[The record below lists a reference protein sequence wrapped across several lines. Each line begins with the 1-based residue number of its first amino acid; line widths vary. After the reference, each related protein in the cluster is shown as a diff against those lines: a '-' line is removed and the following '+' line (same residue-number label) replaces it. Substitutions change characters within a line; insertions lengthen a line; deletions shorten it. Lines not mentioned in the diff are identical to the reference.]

1 MPVHSSLS
9 DSETLFQKKKEVV
22 ECTLRANQMF
32 YVQSSAL
39 VTFVMPTF
47 TDEKTEAQI
56 KLSAQV
62 PTSPHSP
69 IPS

>member
-1 MPVHSSLS
+1 
-9 DSETLFQKKKEVV
+9 
-22 ECTLRANQMF
+22 MF